1 MNLENDMAPV
11 FLVTGAAGFIGSHS
25 VEWLLRQGWAV
36 VGVDNL
42 RTGHLDN
49 LADARSSP
57 NFSLVIADAG
67 DEAAIRPLF
76 QEHHFTGVLHLAA
89 LVSVPESFREP
100 DLNYRLNLA
109 IADTLARLCLEFEC
123 KRLVFASSAAVYG
136 TSAALPNRES
146 AFPQPQSPYAAAKLA
161 AEVMLL
167 GYAASYGLEAVCLR
181 YFNVYGPRQDP
192 SSPYSGVLSI
202 FTSRFQ
208 RSLPVTIYGDG
219 EQTRDFISVRDVAR
233 CNGQA
238 LTCQEVVSGRYN
250 VCTGQAV
257 SLKQALA
264 IYQELFPGAP
274 PAEFAPS
281 RIGDI
286 QHSLGDPSSLQAM
299 LQFSAQTSFAQG
311 LRELALDNR
320 CGGLD
325 V

>member
-1 MNLENDMAPV
+1 MNVENHMTPV

-25 VEWLLRQGWAV
+25 VEWLLRQGWKV

-49 LADARSSP
+49 LADARLSP
-57 NFSLVIADAG
+57 NFSLVVADAG
-67 DEAAIRPLF
+67 DEVAMRPLF
-76 QEHHFTGVLHLAA
+76 QEHRFAGALHLAA

-109 IADTLARLCLEFEC
+109 TADTLARLCLEFEC

-136 TSAALPNRES
+136 TGAALPNRET

-192 SSPYSGVLSI
+192 NSPYSGVLSI

-208 RSLPVTIYGDG
+208 RGLPVTIYGDG

-238 LTCQEVVSGRYN
+238 LTCQEVISGRYN

-264 IYQELFPGAP
+264 IYQELFPGVP

-286 QHSLGDPSSLQAM
+286 RHSLGDPTSLQAM
-299 LQFSAQTSFAQG
+299 LQFSAQTPFTQG
-311 LRELALDNR
+311 LRELALDNH
-320 CGGLD
+320 CKGA
-325 V
+325 